1 MTESPFP
8 SPPSPSEE
16 DAMIAMTGATPRT
29 GVWFVG
35 ARGSVATTAVVGAY
49 AVSHGLAPAT
59 GLVTEQPDLLPDA
72 LPPLAGL
79 VFGGHDVTSHTLL
92 KRAEDLAFG
101 GVFPAALVAA
111 AARYLEAVDAEVLPG
126 HAADEED
133 AAGAVRRLTADIV
146 DFRERHELDRVVV
159 VDVASTQP
167 AVDDPAGMTV
177 LDDTLPVGARY
188 ALAAF
193 GAGASFVSFTPSPCL
208 RQPVVV
214 EAAERSGLPYAG
226 CDGKTGE
233 TLVKSVLAPM
243 FVMRALELRSWSS
256 VNLLGGGDG
265 ATLADP
271 DAARSKTVAK
281 RSGLDAIV
289 GRPVPGPMHIEQ
301 VEDLGEWKTAWD
313 HVRFDG
319 FLGTR
324 MTMQFTWEGC
334 DSALAAPLVLD
345 LARLVAA
352 AHAAGRSGPL
362 AELAFFFKDPVGSTE
377 HRLAEQWRDLV
388 VWRRDLGS

>member
-1 MTESPFP
+1 MNT
-8 SPPSPSEE
+8 
-16 DAMIAMTGATPRT
+16 TPEVTART

-49 AVSHGLAPAT
+49 AVAHGLAPTTA
-59 GLVTEQPDLLPDA
+59 LVTELPELRPDG
-72 LPPLAGL
+72 LPPLSGL
-79 VFGGHDVTSHTLL
+79 VFGGHDVSAQSLP
-92 KRAEDLAFG
+92 KRAEELAAG
-101 GVFPAALVAA
+101 GVVPAAVVG
-111 AARYLEAVDAEVLPG
+111 AARAHLETVDADVRPG
-126 HAADEED
+126 HAPGSAT
-133 AAGAVRRLTADIV
+133 AVEAVERLAADIA
-146 DFRERHELDRVVV
+146 DFRDRHRLDRVVV

-167 AVDDPAGMTV
+167 PVPDPDSMTAVDDA
-177 LDDTLPVGARY
+177 LPVGAVY

-193 GAGASFVSFTPSPCL
+193 RAGAPFVSFTPSPCL
-208 RQPVVV
+208 RLPVVV
-214 EAAERSGLPYAG
+214 EAAARSGLPWAG

-233 TLVKSVLAPM
+233 TLLKSALAPM
-243 FVMRALELRSWSS
+243 FVMRALELRSWTS

-271 DAARSKTVAK
+271 EAARSKTVAK

-289 GRPVPGPMHIEQ
+289 GRPVPGPMHIDQ

-324 MTMQFTWEGC
+324 MTLQLTWEGC

-345 LARLVAA
+345 LARLVSA
-352 AHAAGRSGPL
+352 AHAAGRTGPL
-362 AELAFFFKDPVGSTE
+362 AELAFFFKDPVGATE
-377 HRLAEQWRDLV
+377 HRLAQQWDELV
-388 VWRRDLGS
+388 TWRQGLGA

>member
-1 MTESPFP
+1 MDHPTEVT
-8 SPPSPSEE
+8 
-16 DAMIAMTGATPRT
+16 ART

-49 AVSHGLAPAT
+49 AVAHGLAPTT
-59 GLVTEQPDLLPDA
+59 GLVSELPELLPDG
-72 LPPLAGL
+72 LTPLAGL
-79 VFGGHDVTSHTLL
+79 VFGGHDVSSLSL
-92 KRAEDLAFG
+92 AKRAEALASG
-101 GVFPAALVAA
+101 GVVPQAVVD
-111 AARYLEAVDAEVLPG
+111 AARRHLDAVDAEVLPG
-126 HAADEED
+126 HVPGAGSADH
-133 AAGAVRRLTADIV
+133 AVARLADDIV
-146 DFRERHELDRVVV
+146 RFRDRHHLDRVVV

-167 AVDDPAGMTV
+167 PVADPAAVTDV
-177 LDDTLPVGARY
+177 ADDLPTGAVY

-193 GAGASFVSFTPSPCL
+193 AAGASFVSFTPSPCL
-208 RQPVVV
+208 RLPVVV
-214 EAAERSGLPYAG
+214 EAARRAGLPYAG

-233 TLVKSVLAPM
+233 TLVKSALAPM
-243 FVMRALELRSWSS
+243 FVMRALELRSWTS

-265 ATLADP
+265 RTLADP
-271 DAARSKTVAK
+271 EAARSKTVAK

-289 GRPVPGPMHIEQ
+289 GRSVPGPMHIDQ

-324 MTMQFTWEGC
+324 MTLQFTWEGC

-362 AELAFFFKDPVGSTE
+362 PELAFFFKDPVGATE

-388 VWRRDLGS
+388 AWRQGLGG

>member
-1 MTESPFP
+1 MPGA
-8 SPPSPSEE
+8 PPSDEDDIDRTSE
-16 DAMIAMTGATPRT
+16 ATARTDRT

-49 AVSHGLAPAT
+49 AVSHGLAPTT
-59 GLVTEQPDLLPDA
+59 GLVTELPDLLPDG
-72 LPPLAGL
+72 LTPMAGL
-79 VFGGHDVTSHTLL
+79 VFGGHDVSSLSL
-92 KRAEDLAFG
+92 PKRAEALAAG
-101 GVFPAALVAA
+101 GVVPQAVVD
-111 AARYLEAVDAEVLPG
+111 AARGHLEAVDAEVRPG
-126 HAADEED
+126 HVPGAGSADE
-133 AAGAVRRLTADIV
+133 AVARLAEDIV
-146 DFRERHELDRVVV
+146 RFRDRHDLDRVVV

-167 AVDDPAGMTV
+167 PVADPAAVTV
-177 LDDTLPVGARY
+177 VADDLPVGAVY

-193 GAGASFVSFTPSPCL
+193 AACAPFVSFTPSPSL
-208 RQPVVV
+208 RLPVVV
-214 EAAERSGLPYAG
+214 EAARRGHLPYAG

-233 TLVKSVLAPM
+233 TLVKSALAPM
-243 FVMRALELRSWSS
+243 FVMRALELRSWTS

-265 ATLADP
+265 RTLADP
-271 DAARSKTVAK
+271 EAARSKTVAK

-289 GRPVPGPMHIEQ
+289 GRPVPGPMHIDQ

-362 AELAFFFKDPVGSTE
+362 PELAFFFKDPVAATE

-388 VWRRDLGS
+388 AWRRGLEA